1 MEAEDGNMAVS
12 MGKGTCTMP
21 WIIYLA
27 VPGTPELITPHADF
41 SAEVAYIARLCS
53 GAVATDLTCPVCL
66 EPFRVANNPAQLPCA
81 HFMCIQ
87 CIKKLYPV
95 EKKGLKC
102 PVCQRNHATYM
113 VCEHAGAPGGVM
125 IAEVH
130 R

>member
-1 MEAEDGNMAVS
+1 MKSSSLKSQTKLE
-12 MGKGTCTMP
+12 
-21 WIIYLA
+21 
-27 VPGTPELITPHADF
+27 
-41 SAEVAYIARLCS
+41 SAKESIS
-53 GAVATDLTCPVCL
+53 KEEGAMATDLTCPVCL